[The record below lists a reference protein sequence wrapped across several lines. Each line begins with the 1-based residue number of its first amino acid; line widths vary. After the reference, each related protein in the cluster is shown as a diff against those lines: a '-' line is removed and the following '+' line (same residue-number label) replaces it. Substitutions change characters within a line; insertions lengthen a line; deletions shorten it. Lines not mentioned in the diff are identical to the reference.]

1 MSELSVSR
9 SIPVAE
15 LQNPTVFL
23 SQRLQ
28 EASLSDSDVGEYD
41 TESSGEDTAPQEVFN
56 PSQCLFCN
64 ELSTEFAE
72 SMLHMQKRH
81 GLSIPNPESLIVD
94 LETLVKY
101 CHLVM
106 VEYKECLYC
115 GSVRNTAQ
123 AVRQHM
129 TGKSHCRIEIG
140 KPDSEFRDFYDLGF
154 SCGRDSEDNFG
165 CRRFADSDEDSRE
178 LASGKVVSHRNGKKA
193 KNHRKP
199 TQGQREASDSLL
211 VGKGSPRED
220 KSTALT
226 ASGNSKKDLAAAAD
240 KRDRILEK
248 RLATLRV
255 ADRQVLSH
263 LPLPQQRA
271 LVAKAKK
278 QQETWN
284 SEQMA
289 QKIKIQMKAR

>member
-1 MSELSVSR
+1 MSESSVSR

-15 LQNPTVFL
+15 LGNATVFL
-23 SQRLQ
+23 SKRLQ
-28 EASLSDSDVGEYD
+28 EASLSDSDVDEHD
-41 TESSGEDTAPQEVFN
+41 TESSGEDTAPKDIFN
-56 PSQCLFCN
+56 PSQCLFCD

-72 SMLHMQKRH
+72 SMVHMQKRH
-81 GLSIPNPESLIVD
+81 GLSISSPESLIVD
-94 LETLVKY
+94 LETLIKY
-101 CHLVM
+101 FHLVM

-129 TGKSHCRIEIG
+129 TGKSHCRIDIG
-140 KPDSEFRDFYDLGF
+140 KPGSEFRDFYDLGS
-154 SCGRDSEDNFG
+154 SCARDSEDNFG

-178 LASGKVVSHRNGKKA
+178 LASGKVISHRNRKKA

-199 TQGQREASDSLL
+199 TQGQRETSDSLL

-220 KSTALT
+220 PSTALT
-226 ASGNSKKDLAAAAD
+226 ASGNSKTDLMAAAD
-240 KRDRILEK
+240 KRDRICEK
-248 RLATLRV
+248 QLATLRS

>member
-15 LQNPTVFL
+15 LENPTVFL
-23 SQRLQ
+23 SKIVE
-28 EASLSDSDVGEYD
+28 EASLSHSDVDEHD
-41 TESSGEDTAPQEVFN
+41 TESSGEDTAPQEIFN

-72 SMLHMQKRH
+72 SMVHMQQRH

-94 LETLVKY
+94 LETLIKY
-101 CHLVM
+101 LHLVM

-123 AVRQHM
+123 TVRQHM
-129 TGKSHCRIEIG
+129 TGKPHCRIDIG
-140 KPDSEFRDFYDLGF
+140 KLDSEFRDFYDLDS
-154 SCGRDSEDNFG
+154 SCGRDSEDKFG
-165 CRRFADSDEDSRE
+165 CRRFVDSDEDTRE
-178 LASGKVVSHRNGKKA
+178 LPSGKLVLHRNGKKL

-199 TQGQREASDSLL
+199 NQGEREASDSLL
-211 VGKGSPRED
+211 VGEGSSRED
-220 KSTALT
+220 TSTALT
-226 ASGNSKKDLAAAAD
+226 ASGYSKKDLTAAAD
-240 KRDRILEK
+240 KRDRIFEK
-248 RLATLRV
+248 HLASLRP

-289 QKIKIQMKAR
+289 QKIRIQMKAR

>member
-15 LQNPTVFL
+15 LENATEFL
-23 SQRLQ
+23 SKRLQ
-28 EASLSDSDVGEYD
+28 EASLSDSDTDEHD
-41 TESSGEDTAPQEVFN
+41 TESSGEDTAPQDIFN

-81 GLSIPNPESLIVD
+81 GLSIPNLESLIVD
-94 LETLVKY
+94 LETLIKY

-106 VEYKECLYC
+106 VDYKECLYC
-115 GSVRNTAQ
+115 SSVRNTAQ

-129 TGKSHCRIEIG
+129 TGKSHCRIDIG
-140 KPDSEFRDFYDLGF
+140 KPDSEFRDFYDLGS

-165 CRRFADSDEDSRE
+165 CWRFADSDEDSRE
-178 LASGKVVSHRNGKKA
+178 LASGKVVSHRNRKKA
-193 KNHRKP
+193 KNHRKS
-199 TQGQREASDSLL
+199 TQGQRKSSDSLL
-211 VGKGSPRED
+211 VGKSSLRED
-220 KSTALT
+220 ASTALT
-226 ASGNSKKDLAAAAD
+226 ASGDSKKGLTAAAV
-240 KRDRILEK
+240 KRNGIFEK
-248 RLATLRV
+248 QLATLRP

-263 LPLPQQRA
+263 LPLPQQRDV
-271 LVAKAKK
+271 VAKAKK

-284 SEQMA
+284 SEQVA

>member
-15 LQNPTVFL
+15 LENATEFL
-23 SQRLQ
+23 SKRLQ
-28 EASLSDSDVGEYD
+28 EASLSDSDTDEHD
-41 TESSGEDTAPQEVFN
+41 TESSGEDTAPQDIFN

-81 GLSIPNPESLIVD
+81 GISIPNPESLIID
-94 LETLVKY
+94 LEALIKY

-129 TGKSHCRIEIG
+129 TGKSHCRIDIG
-140 KPDSEFRDFYDLGF
+140 KPDSEFRDFYDLGS

-178 LASGKVVSHRNGKKA
+178 LASGKVVSHRNRKKA
-193 KNHRKP
+193 ENHRKP
-199 TQGQREASDSLL
+199 TQGQKEASDSLL
-211 VGKGSPRED
+211 VGEGSPRED

-226 ASGNSKKDLAAAAD
+226 ASGHNKKDLAAASD
-240 KRDRILEK
+240 KRDKNLERK
-248 RLATLRV
+248 LATLRL

-278 QQETWN
+278 QQEAWN